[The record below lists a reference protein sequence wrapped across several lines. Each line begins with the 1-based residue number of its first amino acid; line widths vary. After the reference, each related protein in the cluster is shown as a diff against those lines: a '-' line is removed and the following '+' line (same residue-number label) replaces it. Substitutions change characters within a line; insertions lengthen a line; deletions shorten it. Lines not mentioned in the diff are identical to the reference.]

1 MDQVSHEETMSK
13 HLHRWASWTEG
24 RLRLTELVT
33 VAPRMNGPEGD
44 AEFWH
49 SIDWSREETF
59 VKRLRQRIFR
69 ATRKGDMKQVHN
81 LQKLMLRSRANT
93 LTSVRRVCQVSTGK
107 KTAGIDGQKALS
119 PEKRGKMVRQIL
131 ADPMSN
137 PKPVRRVYIPKANGK
152 RRPLGIPV
160 IRDRVD
166 QARFKNALEPE
177 WEARFE
183 ARSYGFRPGRGAWDA
198 IEMIFN
204 VAGRKTAKRLWV
216 LDADLS
222 AAFDHISHQHLM
234 DSIGLFPGR
243 RQIHGWLGSWRTG
256 GSSQRL
262 KAPHKGALSA
272 RC

>member
-1 MDQVSHEETMSK
+1 
-13 HLHRWASWTEG
+13 
-24 RLRLTELVT
+24 
-33 VAPRMNGPEGD
+33 
-44 AEFWH
+44 
-49 SIDWSREETF
+49 
-59 VKRLRQRIFR
+59 
-69 ATRKGDMKQVHN
+69 
-81 LQKLMLRSRANT
+81 
-93 LTSVRRVCQVSTGK
+93 
-107 KTAGIDGQKALS
+107 
-119 PEKRGKMVRQIL
+119 MVRQIL
-131 ADPMSN
+131 ADPISN

-222 AAFDHISHQHLM
+222 AAFDHISHQHLL

-243 RQIHGWLGSWRTG
+243 RQIRGWLRAGVMEDGRFISTAEGTPQG
-256 GSSQRL
+256 GVITPPTQWVTP
-262 KAPHKGALSA
+262 A
-272 RC
+272 